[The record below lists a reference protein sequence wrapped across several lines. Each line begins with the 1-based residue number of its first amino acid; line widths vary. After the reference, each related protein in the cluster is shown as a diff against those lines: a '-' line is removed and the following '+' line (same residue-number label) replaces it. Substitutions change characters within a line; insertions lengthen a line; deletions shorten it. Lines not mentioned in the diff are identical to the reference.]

1 MHVILYGYMYARR
14 SCMNVCVCRD
24 ACMYFFLNSEHKGI
38 RFIVY
43 ICVFHRHAQVV
54 DGLVELA
61 RLLNQ
66 SRVPRRIEGVDIS
79 HIQGFGAVAAISV
92 L

>member
-1 MHVILYGYMYARR
+1 MCVYAGTHV
-14 SCMNVCVCRD
+14 CM
-24 ACMYFFLNSEHKGI
+24 FFLNSEHTGI

>member
-1 MHVILYGYMYARR
+1 
-14 SCMNVCVCRD
+14 MNVCVCRD
-24 ACMYFFLNSEHKGI
+24 ACLYFFLNSEHKGI

>member
-1 MHVILYGYMYARR
+1 MF
-14 SCMNVCVCRD
+14 
-24 ACMYFFLNSEHKGI
+24 FFLNISKHTGI

-43 ICVFHRHAQVV
+43 ICLFYRHAQVV